1 METYTTHV
9 EVNINIQKAVLVVL
23 VGVATGALAF
33 GVACGSSD
41 EPPDQDSRSQ
51 DDRRAERSEQP
62 TKSISDG
69 SPSSQASS
77 GSGSSVDPTVSST
90 NPFEATVAIPA
101 VATPAVATP
110 AVATPT
116 LEIVPILATT
126 PTPTPVLTP
135 NLVPTAIPTPVTV
148 PTAIPFS
155 GPPLHRAVFEGN
167 PEKVEK
173 WLTLGEDVNAM
184 DNNGKTPLYV
194 AVEQDNPD
202 IAGLLLTWEAH
213 LAAPEGWDLLHVA
226 SATGSAE
233 MVELLLDRGADI
245 EAYGYEYW
253 KPLYEALEQN
263 YPKVEE
269 QMGKGIVRIERIKST
284 VTPGGRSSSLPP
296 RGEAAPSGW
305 RALHVAVAAG
315 NIEVTELLLNR
326 GADIEARNTVIW
338 APLHIAVAAEDGM
351 DLAELLLD
359 WDADIEAKTGYR
371 GSKGTPLHIATEQN
385 KPEIA
390 TMLLDRGA
398 DAKAQDIHGNTVCQV
413 ARNLNRFTLTRLLGR
428 LCRP

>member
-1 METYTTHV
+1 
-9 EVNINIQKAVLVVL
+9 
-23 VGVATGALAF
+23 
-33 GVACGSSD
+33 
-41 EPPDQDSRSQ
+41 
-51 DDRRAERSEQP
+51 
-62 TKSISDG
+62 
-69 SPSSQASS
+69 
-77 GSGSSVDPTVSST
+77 
-90 NPFEATVAIPA
+90 
-101 VATPAVATP
+101 
-110 AVATPT
+110 
-116 LEIVPILATT
+116 
-126 PTPTPVLTP
+126 
-135 NLVPTAIPTPVTV
+135 
-148 PTAIPFS
+148 
-155 GPPLHRAVFEGN
+155 
-167 PEKVEK
+167 
-173 WLTLGEDVNAM
+173 M
-184 DNNGKTPLYV
+184 DNNGKTPLYM

-269 QMGKGIVRIERIKST
+269 QMGKGMLYSARPAPT
-284 VTPGGRSSSLPP
+284 ATPGGWAPFLPP
-296 RGEAAPSGW
+296 YGW

-315 NIEVTELLLNR
+315 NTEVTELLLNR
-326 GADIEARNTVIW
+326 GADIEARNTRAW

-359 WDADIEAKTGYR
+359 WDADIEAKIDYR
-371 GSKGTPLHIATEQN
+371 GSEGTPLHIATEQN

-413 ARNLNRFTLTRLLGR
+413 ARNLNRFTLTQLLGR